1 MVYRDRTNF
10 VMPGTGGF
18 RRRPIWG
25 RALTASVVF
34 GLAAAS
40 LVLLP
45 TLPWL
50 GLLTFTLDALVVT
63 WLGAT
68 WRPGLDP

>member
-1 MVYRDRTNF
+1 MYQDWTTLGAPRV
-10 VMPGTGGF
+10 GGIGQ
-18 RRRPIWG
+18 RLHWG
-25 RALTASVVF
+25 AALTASVVF

-40 LVLLP
+40 LLLLP

-63 WLGAT
+63 WLGAR
-68 WRPGLDP
+68 WRPGLDA

>member
-1 MVYRDRTNF
+1 V
-10 VMPGTGGF
+10 V
-18 RRRPIWG
+18 
-25 RALTASVVF
+25 LTASVVF

-40 LVLLP
+40 LLLLP